1 MPRAKQACVRRKF
14 ISRGVQVHSGTWTC
28 WCYMNA
34 GSSTCISVTSPHM
47 LSPRR
52 AGVVTTAA
60 GLAWRWPPKAQL
72 ATPTPSSH
80 RDTTRPQ
87 TP

>member
-14 ISRGVQVHSGTWTC
+14 ISRGVQVRAGTWTC
-28 WCYMNA
+28 WCCMNA
-34 GSSTCISVTSPHM
+34 GSSSVTSPHM
-47 LSPRR
+47 LSPHR

-60 GLAWRWPPKAQL
+60 GLAWRWLPKAQL